1 MNLILWTVAVAVPTR
16 RRHIAI
22 CLVVSKLQK
31 LLLRLT
37 GSGMGQ
43 THKDIS
49 QIVNY
54 QTYVKINY
62 APEYEILLP

>member
-1 MNLILWTVAVAVPTR
+1 MNLILWTVAVPTR
-16 RRHIAI
+16 RCHIAI
-22 CLVVSKLQK
+22 YLIVSGLHKLM
-31 LLLRLT
+31 LRLT

-54 QTYVKINY
+54 QTFVKIRY
-62 APEYEILLP
+62 APE